1 MREVSL
7 PPYRLYETRAGAGTP
22 VVMIHGL
29 SGSSRW
35 WARNIDVLAKRR
47 LVAAVDLVGFG
58 SHREFLAVPKVLPPF
73 GEVTSLLARW
83 LETFGERV
91 HLVGHSMGG
100 QIAIHL
106 AAERPDLVRS
116 LVLVNAAGIPFTFH
130 PAAHIRP
137 LPKPP
142 FGGWRI
148 AQILLPDFLRAGPTS
163 VAAATTRVL
172 RDDARPAM
180 RAIRVPTL
188 LVWGENDPLVPLR
201 YGHAM
206 QQEIAGSRLVVI
218 PRAAHVSMWDNAEE
232 FNRVVSSFLDE
243 IEGRSPC
250 DVTEGAFCWGIS
262 GWSDGIAHREAGRR
276 RDVVLL
282 HGLGMSSAYFGPF
295 ARALFERGWNPIA
308 PDLPGFGES
317 VDAPSMTQGETAARL
332 AAWADAHAI
341 RDAVWVGHS
350 LGCHATAELAR
361 IRPELVRA
369 LVHLGPLWT
378 GERYPMLRLFLVLAL
393 DALREPLPL
402 YRHVLR
408 AYWRTGLWRWWRT
421 FRLALPSIRTSP
433 QELSAVQQFVL
444 AGVHDP
450 IPDRPALASLRERSD
465 LELPGAHACQFSHSE
480 AAADALTAFVGAPAS
495 TQR

>member
-1 MREVSL
+1 MREVLL
-7 PPYRLYETRAGAGTP
+7 PPYRLYETRAGSGTP
-22 VVMIHGL
+22 VVLIHGL

-130 PAAHIRP
+130 PGAHIRP

-148 AQILLPDFLRAGPTS
+148 AQILLPDFIRAGPTS

-188 LVWGENDPLVPLR
+188 LVWGENDPLIPLR
-201 YGHAM
+201 YGEAM
-206 QQEIAGSRLVVI
+206 QQEIAGSKLVVI

-243 IEGRSPC
+243 IEQRSPS
-250 DVTEGAFCWGIS
+250 DAAPGAFTWGIA

-276 RDVVLL
+276 RDIVLL
-282 HGLGMSSAYFGPF
+282 HGLGMSSAYFGHF
-295 ARALFERGWNPIA
+295 AHALFLRGWNPIA

-317 VDAPSMTQGETAARL
+317 VDTPALSQNDTAARL
-332 AAWADAHAI
+332 AAWADAHGI
-341 RDAVWVGHS
+341 RDAVWAGHS
-350 LGCHATAELAR
+350 LGCHTAAELAR
-361 IRPELVRA
+361 IRPDLVRA

-378 GERYPMLRLFLVLAL
+378 GQRYPMVRLFGVLTL
-393 DALREPLPL
+393 DALREPLAL
-402 YRHVLR
+402 YRYVLR
-408 AYWRTGLWRWWRT
+408 AYWRTGVWRWWRT

-433 QELSAVQQFVL
+433 RASDGKPQFVL
-444 AGVHDP
+444 AGIFDP
-450 IPDRPALASLRERSD
+450 IPDRPALQALQLASN
-465 LELPGAHACQFSHSE
+465 LELPGAHACQFSDSE
-480 AAADALTAFVGAPAS
+480 AAADALTSFVTP
-495 TQR
+495 R